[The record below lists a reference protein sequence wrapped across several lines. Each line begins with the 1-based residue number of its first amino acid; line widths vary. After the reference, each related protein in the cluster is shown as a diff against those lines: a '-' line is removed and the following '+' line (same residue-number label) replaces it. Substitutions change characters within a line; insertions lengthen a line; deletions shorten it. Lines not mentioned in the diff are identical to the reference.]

1 MQIQCIK
8 PKIGVVGK
16 SNFIENPVFDSNN
29 FYVCQIGKVSKKK
42 IVEFSTKRV
51 GGFGSADF
59 PLRKT

>member
-29 FYVCQIGKVSKKK
+29 FLVCQLGKVKKK
-42 IVEFSTKRV
+42 AIVEFSSKA
-51 GGFGSADF
+51 GGGGGHDRSIFH
-59 PLRKT
+59 